1 MSAIG
6 PTTESPAR
14 NRVAC
19 VTTAVLATAAG
30 GVAAMAADPAA
41 RPMATTK
48 AFNLGLLG
56 IIELLL
62 MGRSTDTP
70 CEHASVRRKSAMR
83 TPHPAVKPPSPF
95 RFLT

>member
-1 MSAIG
+1 M
-6 PTTESPAR
+6 TESPVR

-19 VTTAVLATAAG
+19 VTTAVLTVPAG

-41 RPMATTK
+41 RPKATTK

-62 MGRSTDTP
+62 MGRSTDTRVWA
-70 CEHASVRRKSAMR
+70 ASVRRKSAMR
-83 TPHPAVKPPSPF
+83 TPHPAAKPPSPA
-95 RFLT
+95 